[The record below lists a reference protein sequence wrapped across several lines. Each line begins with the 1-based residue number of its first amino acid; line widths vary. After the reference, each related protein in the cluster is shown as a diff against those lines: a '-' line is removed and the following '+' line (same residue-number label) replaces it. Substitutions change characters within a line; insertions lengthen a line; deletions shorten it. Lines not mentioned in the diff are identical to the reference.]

1 MYEIEKK
8 LRDSKEACDIYID
21 KMGDTQQELRKQG
34 RIEEHYDVAGE
45 LLAIYAERL
54 LTAIPVKDHT
64 RFIEIAALQDLLALL
79 SAGHPDAAAQAQE
92 LRENLGALRM
102 LRVAERHVKEEM
114 RWQQREIRRLER
126 AGERLEE
133 ILVEEREK
141 TSRIKSY
148 MDRAEELAEE
158 CERLH
163 RERQSFQRKLWEAGA
178 AKREERR
185 RKREGKDS
193 AFPVYPFCE
202 ETESGGDENG
212 DCES

>member
-1 MYEIEKK
+1 MHEIEKK
-8 LRDSKEACDIYID
+8 LRASKEACDVYID
-21 KMGDTQQELRKQG
+21 KMGDIQQELRKQG

-45 LLAIYAERL
+45 LLVIYAERL
-54 LTAIPVKDHT
+54 LQAIPVKDHT
-64 RFIEIAALQDLLALL
+64 RFIEIAALQDLLAQL
-79 SAGHPDAAAQAQE
+79 SVGYPDAAAQAQE

-102 LRVAERHVKEEM
+102 LRVAERHVKDEM
-114 RWQQREIRRLER
+114 RWQEREIRRLER
-126 AGERLEE
+126 AGESLEE

-141 TSRIKSY
+141 TSRIRSY

-185 RKREGKDS
+185 RKRESEDS
-193 AFPVYPFCE
+193 ALLVYPFHE
-202 ETESGGDENG
+202 EAESVGDEND

>member
-8 LRDSKEACDIYID
+8 LRASKEACDAYID

-45 LLAIYAERL
+45 LLVIYAERL
-54 LTAIPVKDHT
+54 LQAIPVKDHT
-64 RFIEIAALQDLLALL
+64 RFIGIAALQDLLAQL
-79 SAGHPDAAAQAQE
+79 SVGYPDAAAQAQE

-102 LRVAERHVKEEM
+102 MRVAERHVKDEM

-178 AKREERR
+178 EKREERR
-185 RKREGKDS
+185 RKREAEDS
-193 AFPVYPFCE
+193 ACPVYPFCE
-202 ETESGGDENG
+202 
-212 DCES
+212 